1 MQEAYTLDTRDTVLQ
16 KTPFSFDVSVWEF
29 FWPLMTGARLVM
41 AAPGDHRDPAR
52 LIHLINHQQVTTLHF
67 VPSMLQAFMQEPAV
81 STCQS
86 LRRIVCS
93 GEALPVDA
101 QNQVL
106 AKLPQAALYNLYGPT
121 EAAIDVTHWVCVD
134 EGRDA
139 VPIGRPIANL
149 GCYILDSNF
158 EPVPVGVRG
167 ELYLGGIGLAR
178 GYHRRPAL
186 TAERFVAH
194 PFVKGERLYR
204 TGDLA
209 RYRESGVIEYAG
221 RIDHQVKLRG
231 LRIELGEI
239 EARLLEH
246 DWVRETAVL
255 AVDGKYLVG
264 YLVMQNAA
272 DDWRD
277 VLSAHLGNHLPDYM
291 IPAQWMLLERM
302 PLSPN
307 GKLDR
312 KALPKPETTHH
323 YEAPHSLLEQQ
334 IAAIWAD
341 VLGVEQ
347 VGLNDNFFERGGDSI
362 ISIQVVSRA
371 RAAGI
376 HFTAK
381 ALFQH
386 QTVRSLARVAQLQTA
401 HVIDQGPVRG
411 ETLLLPFQQ
420 LFFEMDLPDRHH
432 WNQSLLLTPRQ
443 AMQGGQLEAA
453 LQALVQHHDVL
464 RLSFTPHAEGWTAR
478 HDAPATTL
486 LWQVG
491 VHNAAELQAL
501 CERAQRSLDLQQGQ
515 LLRAVLADMADG
527 SQRLLLVMHH
537 LVVDGVSWRVL
548 LEDLQ
553 SLYRQ
558 QTLPAKTTS
567 FKTWAERLQGYA
579 RSAAV
584 EQEKHFW
591 LQQLQGVPT
600 DLPCL
605 DPQGARP
612 GHLAQTVVS
621 QLDAEHTRQLLQQAP
636 TAYRTQINDLLLT
649 ALARVICQWTGQAC
663 SLIQLEGHGREE
675 LFDDID
681 LTRTLGWFTSL
692 FPVRLTPAESLASS
706 IKQIKEQL
714 RAVPNKGLGFGVLR
728 YLGDDATRQA
738 FSELPVPRITFNYL
752 GQIDGSFDQPEGLF
766 VPAAESAG
774 AEQSPDAP
782 LGNWLTLNG
791 QVFGAELHMG
801 WTFSPL
807 MFEASQ
813 IEALSQAFTRELMA
827 LVEHCCAPGNHGVTA
842 SDFPLSRLNQQ
853 QLESLPLA
861 AEAIEDIYTLSPM
874 QQGMLFHT
882 LYEQAAGDYINQIRV
897 TAEGLDVAR
906 FQRAWEATV
915 HAHDVLRSGFFWEGQ
930 LEWPC
935 QVVYRE
941 ARLPIEHL
949 DWRTMPEPERALQ
962 NLQQAQRRQGFDL
975 TKAPLVRLVLV
986 RTDEQRHELIY
997 TNHHILMDGWS
1008 NSRLFGEV
1016 LQRYAGVAVPEAVGR
1031 YRDYIGWLQQRDAGA
1046 TEAFW
1051 REQLSALQTP
1061 TRLGSNQPM
1070 AVDGH
1075 GEHLL
1080 SLDRQLT
1087 GRLETFARSQKVT
1100 LNTLIQAAWLV
1111 LLQRHSGQS
1120 VVTFGATVA
1129 GRPADLAGVE
1139 QQIGLFINTLPVIC
1153 AVDDQQS
1160 VTHWLQAVQAQNL
1173 ALREHEHTGLYDIQ
1187 RWAGQGGEALF
1198 DNILVFENYPVSK
1211 ALEQSGGSGI
1221 RFGLPDSR
1229 EQTNFPLT
1237 VLVDV
1242 GDTLSVQFS
1251 FARAYFTAST
1261 IQTFGRHLVNLLQAM
1276 LQSGQQRLGDLTML
1290 DLTERQQ
1297 VLQDWNAT
1305 ERDYPL
1311 QQCVHQLIEQQVART
1326 PDAAAL
1332 VFAGQRLSYAA
1343 LNRRA
1348 NCLAHRLI
1356 EAGVGPDVLVGLAVE
1371 RSIEMVV
1378 GLLAVLKSGGAYVPL
1393 DPEYPRERLAY
1404 MLQDSGVKLLLTQAH
1419 LREQLPIPDAL
1430 DSLLLSEN
1438 GFEGYSDANPMITLD
1453 GENLAYVIYTSGS
1466 TGQPKGA
1473 GNRHCA
1479 LTNRLQWMQEAYGLE
1494 AGDSVL
1500 QKTPFS
1506 FDVSVWEFFWPLMM
1520 GSCLVV
1526 AAPGDHRDPARL
1538 ISLINQE
1545 NVTTLHFV
1553 PSMLQAFLQDST
1565 ASTCQSLRRIVCSG
1579 EALPV
1584 DAQQQ
1589 VFAKLPQAA
1598 LYNLYGP
1605 TEAAIDVTHWTC
1617 VEEGR
1622 DAVPIGRPIANL
1634 GCYILDGNFEPVP
1647 VGVLGELYLGGV
1659 GLARGYHR
1667 RPALTAE
1674 RFVAHPFVKGER
1686 LYRTGDLARYRE
1698 DGVIEYAGRIDHQVK
1713 LRGLRIELGEIEARL
1728 LEHELVREAAVLAVD
1743 GKYLVGY
1750 LVLQHAGDDWRDVFS
1765 AHLAQHLPD
1774 YMVPAQWVLLEHMPL
1789 SPNGKLDRK
1798 ALPEVDANLQAREY
1812 VAPRNELEQQIAAIW
1827 AQVLEVDR
1835 VGLNDNFFELG
1846 GHSLL
1851 ATQVVVR
1858 LREQLHAE
1866 FDVKSIFTTP
1876 TLADFSAYVA
1886 AQQANNSPVQDALA
1900 KSLEALKRLSAEDLD
1915 KLIS

>member
-1 MQEAYTLDTRDTVLQ
+1 
-16 KTPFSFDVSVWEF
+16 
-29 FWPLMTGARLVM
+29 
-41 AAPGDHRDPAR
+41 
-52 LIHLINHQQVTTLHF
+52 
-67 VPSMLQAFMQEPAV
+67 
-81 STCQS
+81 
-86 LRRIVCS
+86 S

-101 QNQVL
+101 QQQVF
-106 AKLPQAALYNLYGPT
+106 AKLPQAGLYNLYGPT
-121 EAAIDVTHWVCVD
+121 EAAIDVTHWTCVD

-149 GCYILDSNF
+149 GCYILDSHF
-158 EPVPVGVRG
+158 EPVPVGVLG

-194 PFVKGERLYR
+194 PFIQGERLYR

-209 RYRESGVIEYAG
+209 RYRADGVIEYAG

-246 DWVRETAVL
+246 EWVRETAVL

-264 YLVMQNAA
+264 YLVLQNAG

-277 VLSAHLGNHLPDYM
+277 VLSAHLAQQLPDYM
-291 IPAQWMLLERM
+291 VPAQWMLLEQM

-312 KALPKPETTHH
+312 KALPKPEATHP

-334 IAAIWAD
+334 IAAIWAE

-401 HVIDQGPVRG
+401 QVIDQGPVQG
-411 ETLLLPFQQ
+411 ETPLLPFQQ

-432 WNQSLLLTPRQ
+432 WNQSLLLAPREPVRAGRLQ
-443 AMQGGQLEAA
+443 AA
-453 LQALVQHHDVL
+453 LHAIVQHHDAL
-464 RLSFTPHAEGWTAR
+464 RLSFSQHAEGWQAE
-478 HDAPATTL
+478 HAAATPEV
-486 LWQVG
+486 LWQATVKD
-491 VHNAAELQAL
+491 ADELAAL
-501 CERAQRSLDLQQGQ
+501 CEKAQRSLDLQQGP
-515 LLRAVLADMADG
+515 LLRAVLAELADG

-553 SLYRQ
+553 RLYRQ
-558 QTLPAKTTS
+558 QPLPAKTSS
-567 FKTWAERLQGYA
+567 FKAWAERLQAHA
-579 RSAAV
+579 RSEAV
-584 EQEKHFW
+584 QPQKHFW
-591 LQQLQGVPT
+591 LQQLQGVPA
-600 DLPCL
+600 DLPCR

-612 GHLAQTVVS
+612 VRLAQTVVS

-636 TAYRTQINDLLLT
+636 AAYRTQINDLLLT
-649 ALARVICQWTGQAC
+649 ALARVICQWTGQAS
-663 SLIQLEGHGREE
+663 SLIQLEGHGRED

-692 FPVRLTPAESLASS
+692 FPVRLTPAESLGAS

-714 RAVPNKGLGFGVLR
+714 RAVPDKGLGFGALR
-728 YLGDDATRQA
+728 YLGDEATRQA
-738 FSELPVPRITFNYL
+738 FSALPVPRITFNYL
-752 GQIDGSFDQPEGLF
+752 GQIDGSFDQPDGLF
-766 VPAAESAG
+766 ALAAESAG
-774 AEQSPDAP
+774 AEQSPEAP
-782 LGNWLTLNG
+782 LGNWLILNG
-791 QVFGAELHMG
+791 QVFGGELHLG

-807 MFEASQ
+807 MFEVSQ
-813 IEALSQAFTRELMA
+813 IDALSQAFSRELTA
-827 LVEHCCAPGNHGVTA
+827 LVEHCCTPGNHGVTA

-861 AEAIEDIYTLSPM
+861 ADGIEDIYTLSPM

-897 TAEGLDVAR
+897 TVEGLDVAR
-906 FQRAWEATV
+906 FQQAWDATV
-915 HAHDVLRSGFFWEGQ
+915 QAHDVLRSGFFWEGQ

-949 DWRTMPEPERALQ
+949 DWRAMPERELALQ

-975 TKAPLVRLVLV
+975 AKAPLVRLVLV

-1016 LQRYAGVAVPEAVGR
+1016 LQRYAGVAVPEAAGR

-1046 TEAFW
+1046 TETFW
-1051 REQLSALQTP
+1051 REQLSALQAP
-1061 TRLGSNQPM
+1061 TRLGSSQPS
-1070 AVDGH
+1070 AANGH
-1075 GEHLL
+1075 GEHQL
-1080 SLDRQLT
+1080 SLDRPLT
-1087 GRLETFARSQKVT
+1087 GRLEAFARSNKVT

-1111 LLQRHSGQS
+1111 LLQRYSGQA
-1120 VVTFGATVA
+1120 VVSFGATVA
-1129 GRPADLAGVE
+1129 GRPADLVGVE

-1153 AVDDQQS
+1153 AVDGQQT
-1160 VTHWLQAVQAQNL
+1160 VADWLQAVQAQNL

-1229 EQTNFPLT
+1229 EQTSFPLT

-1251 FARAYFTAST
+1251 FARAHFDLGTV
-1261 IQTFGRHLVNLLQAM
+1261 QTYGRHLLNLLQAM
-1276 LQSGQQRLGDLTML
+1276 LEGGQQRLGDLAML
-1290 DLTERQQ
+1290 DVAERQQ
-1297 VLQDWNAT
+1297 VVQDWNAT
-1305 ERDYPL
+1305 ARDYPL
-1311 QQCVHQLIEQQVART
+1311 QHCVHQLIEQQVGRT

-1332 VFAGQRLSYAA
+1332 VFAEQRLSYAE

-1348 NCLAHRLI
+1348 NRLAHRLI

-1378 GLLAVLKSGGAYVPL
+1378 GLLAVLKAGGAYVPL

-1404 MLQDSGVKLLLTQAH
+1404 MLDDSGVKLLLAQAH
-1419 LREQLPIPDAL
+1419 LREQLPIPQGLETLVLGESA
-1430 DSLLLSEN
+1430 
-1438 GFEGYSDANPMITLD
+1438 FEGYSDANPGIALD

-1473 GNRHCA
+1473 GNRHSA
-1479 LTNRLQWMQEAYGLE
+1479 LLNRLQWMQEAYGLD
-1494 AGDSVL
+1494 ASDTVL

-1506 FDVSVWEFFWPLMM
+1506 FDVSVWEFFWPLMT
-1520 GSCLVV
+1520 GARLVV

-1538 ISLINQE
+1538 IN
-1545 NVTTLHFV
+1545 
-1553 PSMLQAFLQDST
+1553 
-1565 ASTCQSLRRIVCSG
+1565 
-1579 EALPV
+1579 
-1584 DAQQQ
+1584 
-1589 VFAKLPQAA
+1589 
-1598 LYNLYGP
+1598 
-1605 TEAAIDVTHWTC
+1605 
-1617 VEEGR
+1617 
-1622 DAVPIGRPIANL
+1622 
-1634 GCYILDGNFEPVP
+1634 
-1647 VGVLGELYLGGV
+1647 
-1659 GLARGYHR
+1659 
-1667 RPALTAE
+1667 
-1674 RFVAHPFVKGER
+1674 
-1686 LYRTGDLARYRE
+1686 
-1698 DGVIEYAGRIDHQVK
+1698 
-1713 LRGLRIELGEIEARL
+1713 
-1728 LEHELVREAAVLAVD
+1728 
-1743 GKYLVGY
+1743 
-1750 LVLQHAGDDWRDVFS
+1750 
-1765 AHLAQHLPD
+1765 
-1774 YMVPAQWVLLEHMPL
+1774 
-1789 SPNGKLDRK
+1789 
-1798 ALPEVDANLQAREY
+1798 
-1812 VAPRNELEQQIAAIW
+1812 
-1827 AQVLEVDR
+1827 
-1835 VGLNDNFFELG
+1835 
-1846 GHSLL
+1846 
-1851 ATQVVVR
+1851 
-1858 LREQLHAE
+1858 
-1866 FDVKSIFTTP
+1866 
-1876 TLADFSAYVA
+1876 
-1886 AQQANNSPVQDALA
+1886 
-1900 KSLEALKRLSAEDLD
+1900 
-1915 KLIS
+1915 